1 MIPQQEK
8 YGKITFQKTE
18 APPKWRKFKR
28 GIGSKNTT
36 DDEDWREDNLS
47 TVRVRQLSYLRFV
60 AGGLA
65 GKRMQFLDNSE
76 NVRHPE
82 TLLLSSQ
89 NEDPNCGER
98 PEAIGTSLSKPG
110 KIFPHFVRTKPNS

>member
-36 DDEDWREDNLS
+36 DDEDW
-47 TVRVRQLSYLRFV
+47 LSYLRFV